1 MPYAGISPQKRKDK
15 MNIQTA
21 LLGLIALQTTY
32 LTARTLMQ
40 LNLSAKRDKIV
51 CDTSALIDGRIV
63 SIARSGFLASELI
76 IPRSVTRELQ
86 YMADKADHVKRERAR
101 FGLDVIQELQTIPG
115 IMVTIYADG
124 ELSAGGV
131 DERLLTIAKK
141 LSAKL
146 CTTDYNLNKV
156 ARTEQIHVVNVN
168 ELAHALRPMHL
179 PGEQVKVT
187 IVAPGQNKDQGVG
200 YLDDGSMVVV
210 DGGRAVMN
218 QLVDVETIRVLQTEA
233 GRMVFARLKNVKST
247 TQLNRHKKPRQ
258 KAAPKRTAEDTLVEL
273 ANKD

>member
-1 MPYAGISPQKRKDK
+1 
-15 MNIQTA
+15 MNTQIA

-32 LTARTLMQ
+32 LTLRSIGMLQ
-40 LNLSAKRDKIV
+40 RNAKRDKIV

-86 YMADKADHVKRERAR
+86 YMADKADHMKRERAR
-101 FGLDVIQELQTIPG
+101 YGLDVIQELQTIPG
-115 IMVTIYADG
+115 IIVTIYDDG
-124 ELSAGGV
+124 ELTAGGV
-131 DERLLTIAKK
+131 DERLLQIAGK
-141 LSAKL
+141 LRAKL

-179 PGEQVKVT
+179 PGEKIHVL

-210 DGGRAVMN
+210 DGGRSVMN
-218 QLVDVETIRVLQTEA
+218 QLVEVETIRVLQTEA
-233 GRMVFARLKNVKST
+233 GRMVFARLTSGVKKQSPSA
-247 TQLNRHKKPRQ
+247 RSKKPY
-258 KAAPKRTAEDTLVEL
+258 KKSGDHKTTEDAVVEL
-273 ANKD
+273 ANQ